1 MIIFNKIPCE
11 KNHIKTKK
19 ITCTVWDKLSTEAR
33 INTRTIKGR
42 MIGNGVFFGPTA
54 RLERIQHGKI
64 DKMLLKKKFR
74 SGQARV
80 PKHLNP
86 GKT

>member
-1 MIIFNKIPCE
+1 MI
-11 KNHIKTKK
+11 
-19 ITCTVWDKLSTEAR
+19 

-42 MIGNGVFFGPTA
+42 MIGNGVFVGPTA
-54 RLERIQHGKI
+54 KLERIQHGKI
-64 DKMLLKKKFR
+64 DKKNSDQGKHKTC
-74 SGQARV
+74 RV